1 MTPREIVRA
10 EAARLRAGIDPASA
24 LARDWERASPERR
37 DALDDALIFRAHR
50 IAGPT
55 LAGYPS
61 PAVGAAYTL
70 GAGLAELAPELTRR
84 EAATWLRQTEHE
96 QPVAWLAAQVAAR
109 HGVNVAASTAV
120 PVLRWLDAALGDPA
134 RRAALERTRTARM
147 GEVEVEGRLLDRVD
161 ALTPADLAESV
172 TDTFAAAAQRI
183 ARERWT
189 GPDELAPHEA
199 WHDRLPPG
207 VTVLRTATDLWAEG
221 TECRHSVGAYAARV
235 HARECVI
242 VRVVA
247 PDGTRSTVEVVRGRV
262 AQHRGP
268 ANREPSEACLRLVAA
283 CRWS

>member
-1 MTPREIVRA
+1 MTPREIVRE

-84 EAATWLRQTEHE
+84 EASEWLRQTAHE
-96 QPVAWLAAQVAAR
+96 QPSAWLAAQVATR
-109 HGVNVAASTAV
+109 HGVTLAATTHVAVS
-120 PVLRWLDAALGDPA
+120 RWLDGALADPA

-161 ALTPADLAESV
+161 ELTPADLAESV
-172 TDTFAAAAQRI
+172 TDTFAAAVQRI
-183 ARERWT
+183 ARERWD
-189 GPDELAPHEA
+189 GPDELIAHEP
-199 WHDRLPPG
+199 WHDRLPAG
-207 VTVLRTATDLWAEG
+207 VTVLRTATELWVEG
-221 TECRHSVGAYAARV
+221 AECRHCVGAYAGRV

-242 VRVVA
+242 ARVIA
-247 PDGTRSTVEVVRGRV
+247 EDGTRSTVEVVAGQV
-262 AQHRGP
+262 VQHRGP
-268 ANREPSEACLRLVAA
+268 ANREPSAACQRLVAS
-283 CRWS
+283 CRWR